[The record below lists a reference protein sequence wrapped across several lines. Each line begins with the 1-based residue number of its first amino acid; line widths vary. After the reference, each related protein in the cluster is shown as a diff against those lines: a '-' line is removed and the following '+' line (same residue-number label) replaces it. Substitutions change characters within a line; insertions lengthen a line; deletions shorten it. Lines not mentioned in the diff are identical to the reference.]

1 MKQTLLLKGLIG
13 ALVVFAALGSVGVVT
28 KLVVET
34 NQAKV
39 TKAVAP
45 TPTPVSSYFKYEGKE
60 GIDALTLL
68 KYQAYVHESQP
79 GFVDEINGR
88 KADKSKH
95 EYWAFYVNGK
105 ASPVGAAQYMTHD
118 NDTIEWKIET
128 Y

>member
-1 MKQTLLLKGLIG
+1 MKQALLLKGLIG

-34 NQAKV
+34 NHQQA
-39 TKAVAP
+39 TKAISP
-45 TPTPVSSYFKYEGKE
+45 TPTRVTSYFKYEGKE

-88 KADKSKH
+88 KADKNKH

-105 ASPVGAAQYMTHD
+105 ASNVGAADYMTHD
-118 NDTIEWKIET
+118 NDAIEWKIEK